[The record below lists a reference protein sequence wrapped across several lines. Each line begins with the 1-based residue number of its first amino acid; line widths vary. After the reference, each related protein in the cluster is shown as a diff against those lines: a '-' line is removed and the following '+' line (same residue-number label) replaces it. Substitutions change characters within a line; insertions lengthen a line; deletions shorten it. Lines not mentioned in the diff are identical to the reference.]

1 MAKKE
6 YECKN
11 CGNKVELE
19 AKDANAPECCDTPM
33 QEAEPLPV
41 CESTETAEHSRADS
55 FGEPCDDGRTGKV

>member
-11 CGNKVELE
+11 CGSRREVEDL
-19 AKDANAPECCDTPM
+19 AANAPECCDTPM

-41 CESTETAEHSRADS
+41 CEVSETAEHSRMDTM
-55 FGEPCDDGRTGKV
+55 GEPCDDGRTGKV

>member
-6 YECKN
+6 YACKN

-19 AKDANAPECCDTPM
+19 AKEANAPECCDTPM

-41 CESTETAEHSRADS
+41 CEVSETAEQSRLDS
-55 FGEPCDDGRTGKV
+55 LGEPCDDGRTGKV